1 MKNHHHLAANSIEGV
16 FTCENPSSEEYIY
29 KDEAFYNAL
38 KDCGEET
45 IYGLVSDEMAEKINS
60 EYGIQ

>member
-1 MKNHHHLAANSIEGV
+1 MKNHHLAANSIEGV
-16 FTCENPSSEEYIY
+16 FVCENPSSEEYIY

-45 IYGLVSDEMAEKINS
+45 IYGLVSNEIYEKIDS

>member
-1 MKNHHHLAANSIEGV
+1 MKNHHLAANSIEGV

-45 IYGLVSDEMAEKINS
+45 IYGLVSDEMAEKIDS